1 MADTIYKV
9 KREDTLSGIA
19 DMYKTLLGVNTS
31 QEAIK
36 IILKNN
42 PQITDENYIVVGQ
55 KIWITGEYIT
65 YVTKKG
71 DTLSS
76 IAETYKKQ
84 LGVKKSYPDGA
95 LKLQK
100 LNPEVKD
107 IDKVFEDQEI
117 KLWITYPGTVVKES
131 TSTQP
136 IIKIIGLQ
144 SNATATRTV
153 YVSWTFDKDNVDRFE
168 VNWQY
173 YAKTAKKSA
182 WFNAKKVIVN
192 HDELRQSTYDAPLN
206 ALQVRADVLP
216 YSTTYKSKPDRKGNT
231 KDVPYWK
238 GKKSKQES
246 YKFSSSTPD
255 APSTPTVTVDK
266 YTITARLDNLN
277 INATHIQFNIIS
289 ESIKDDGTTEIV
301 TVKVGSAEISKNSAI
316 FSFDLSSIPNYG
328 SREYKVRARSYRD
341 GLYSGWS
348 EYSSAVSTVPEPPS
362 KITTCRASSKTSVY
376 LEWKPVK
383 SAKTYEIQYATKLEY
398 FEGSDA
404 LQQVTG
410 IETTKYEKTGL
421 ETVSQYFFRLRAVND
436 KGSSDWTEI
445 VSVTIGFDPES
456 PTTWSSTTTA
466 TIGEQLI
473 LYWVHNAKDNS
484 SQTVAELEITA
495 NGTTNTY
502 TIENDQSEENKDK
515 TSTYVVDTKVYAEG
529 TKIQWRVRT
538 AGVTR
543 VYGNW
548 SIMRTVDVY
557 AAVSLDFRINDNN
570 DDVINAIESFPI
582 KISAIAG
589 PKTQAPIS
597 YHLEI
602 IANEGYETIDDTGNV
617 KIVSSGESI
626 YSKYFDI
633 TSALDVNLSAGD
645 IDLENNIKYT
655 ATCIVSMNSGLTA
668 KQTIDFIVAWEDD
681 EYEPTASV
689 VIDDD
694 SYTAS
699 IRPYCDDIYG
709 NFVPDILLSV
719 YRREFDGTF
728 TEIASGIENL
738 IENEYENLVETSIT
752 FLSSTPLEVEMTSL
766 MKDQTYSVYWN
777 GTKYICD
784 SKIIKHSNGTISVY
798 IGNKSIDN
806 TGLFDSA
813 SDSGEPFFIVSLLD
827 EDETSIYNYS
837 TFQNASHASEAV
849 TVRIVGNISV
859 NNTWVTDPHP
869 ALDYA
874 RYRIVATTKSTGA
887 ISYSDLPGYPVD
899 GDSVIIQWNEKW
911 SNFDNYNEDGSPITD
926 STDSDS
932 WEGSMIKLPYNID
945 VSEKNA
951 IDIEL
956 VEYIGREYPV
966 SYYGT
971 QIGTTATWS
980 MVIPKDDVETLYA
993 LRRLARWKGDAYVRE
1008 PSGVGYWANIVVSM
1022 SQKHREVTIP
1032 VSMSITRVEG
1042 GI

>member
-9 KREDTLSGIA
+9 KRGDTLSEIA
-19 DMYKTLLGVNTS
+19 NTYKTLLGVSTW
-31 QEAIK
+31 QEAMK

-42 PQITDENYIVVGQ
+42 PQITDENFIVVGQ

-65 YVTKKG
+65 YVVKAG

-76 IAETYKKQ
+76 IAEKYKKQ
-84 LGVKKSYPDGA
+84 LGVKKAYPDGA
-95 LKLQK
+95 KKLQK
-100 LNPEVKD
+100 LNPEIKD
-107 IDKVFEDQEI
+107 IDKIFVDQEI
-117 KLWITYPGTVVKES
+117 KIWITYPGTVVKDNSS
-131 TSTQP
+131 TKP
-136 IIKIIGLQ
+136 VIKVIGLQ
-144 SNATATRTV
+144 SDTTRTV
-153 YVSWTFDKDNVDRFE
+153 YVSWTFDKDNLDRFE

-173 YAKTAKKSA
+173 YAKTTSGNK
-182 WFNAKKVIVN
+182 WFDGEIATVESNKLK
-192 HDELRQSTYDAPLN
+192 QSVYTAPQN
-206 ALQVRADVLP
+206 ALQVRAKVMA
-216 YSTTYKSKPDRKGNT
+216 YSTTYKSKPDKKGNT
-231 KDVPYWK
+231 KDIAYWK
-238 GKKSKQES
+238 GGWSKQES
-246 YKFSSSTPD
+246 YKFSSNPPE
-255 APSTPTVTVDK
+255 APSAPTVTVDK
-266 YTITARLDNLN
+266 YTITSRLDNLN
-277 INATHIQFNIIS
+277 VNASHIQFNIVS
-289 ESIKDDGTTEIV
+289 ESIKDDGTTSRV
-301 TVKVGSAEISKNSAI
+301 TVKTGTAEVSRNSATFI
-316 FSFDLSSIPNYG
+316 FDLSSVSNYG
-328 SREYKVRARSYRD
+328 SREYKVRARAFRD

-348 EYSSAVSTVPEPPS
+348 EYSSAVSTAPEPPS
-362 KITTCRASSKTSVY
+362 KITTCRANSKTSVY
-376 LEWKPVK
+376 LEWQAVK
-383 SAKTYEIQYATKLEY
+383 SAKTYELQYTTKLEY

-404 LQQVTG
+404 LQSVSG

-421 ETVSQYFFRLRAVND
+421 ETGTQYFFRLRTVND
-436 KGSSDWTEI
+436 KGNSDWTEP
-445 VSVTIGFDPES
+445 VSVTIGSDPEA

-466 TIGEQLI
+466 TVGEQLI

-495 NGTTNTY
+495 NGTTTTY
-502 TIENDQSEENKDK
+502 TIENNRSEEDKDK
-515 TSTYVVDTKVYAEG
+515 TSSYVVDTKTYTEG

-538 AGVTR
+538 AGVTKT
-543 VYGNW
+543 YGNW

-557 AAVSLDFRINDNN
+557 ATVSLDFRINDNN
-570 DDVINAIESFPI
+570 DDIANAIDSFPI
-582 KISAIAG
+582 SITAVAG
-589 PKTQAPIS
+589 PKTQAPIG

-602 IANEGYETIDDTGNV
+602 IANEGYETVDDTGNV
-617 KIVSSGESI
+617 KMVSTGESI

-633 TSALDVNLSAGD
+633 TSALNVSLSAGD
-645 IDLENNIKYT
+645 IDLENNIEYT

-668 KQTIDFIVAWEDD
+668 KQSINFIVAWEDD

-689 VIDDD
+689 VIDEDN
-694 SYTAS
+694 YTAS
-699 IRPYCDDIYG
+699 IRPYCDDVYG
-709 NFVPDILLSV
+709 NFVSDVLLSV

-738 IENEYENLVETSIT
+738 MENEYENLEETSIT
-752 FLSSTPLEVEMTSL
+752 FSPNAPLEVEMTSL
-766 MKDQTYSVYWN
+766 MDEQVYSVYWN

-784 SKIIKHSNGTISVY
+784 SRSIKNSDGSISVY
-798 IGNKSIDN
+798 VGNKSIDT
-806 TGLFDSA
+806 TGLFDNA

-827 EDETSIYNYS
+827 EDETSMYTYS
-837 TFQNASHASEAV
+837 TFQNTNHIAEEV

-887 ISYSDLPGYPVD
+887 ISYSDLPGYPVN
-899 GDSVIIQWNEKW
+899 GDSVIIQWNEEW
-911 SNFDNYNEDGSPITD
+911 SNFDTYNEDGSPITD
-926 STDSDS
+926 STDDEP
-932 WEGSMIKLPYNID
+932 WEGSMLKLPYNID

-951 IDIEL
+951 IDTEL

-971 QIGTTATWS
+971 QVGTTATWS
-980 MVIPKDDVETLYA
+980 MAIPKDDTETLYA

-1008 PSGVGYWANIVVSM
+1008 PSGVGYWANVVVSM